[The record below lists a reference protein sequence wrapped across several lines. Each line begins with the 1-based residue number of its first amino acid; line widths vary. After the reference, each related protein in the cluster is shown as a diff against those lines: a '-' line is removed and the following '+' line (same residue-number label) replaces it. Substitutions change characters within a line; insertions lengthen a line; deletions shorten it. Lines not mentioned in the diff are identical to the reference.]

1 MGEESTV
8 LCSVIEWCE
17 VLLVII
23 LLNQTNCPD
32 GAMSVTKVFLVT
44 DSIAIV
50 QIHLESSFG
59 QHCGYDNSQAATS
72 GLNAIL
78 IQKLLI

>member
-78 IQKLLI
+78 IQKLLV

>member
-1 MGEESTV
+1 
-8 LCSVIEWCE
+8 
-17 VLLVII
+17 
-23 LLNQTNCPD
+23 
-32 GAMSVTKVFLVT
+32 MSVTKVFLVT

-72 GLNAIL
+72 GLNIL
-78 IQKLLI
+78 IQKLLVWFFF